1 MSLNIVLLKLLP
13 YLPGANE
20 LKKVPDVLPYIAIS
34 SHAMVLT
41 WVDNIR
47 DISLS
52 L

>member
-20 LKKVPDVLPYIAIS
+20 LKNAPDVLPLAFS